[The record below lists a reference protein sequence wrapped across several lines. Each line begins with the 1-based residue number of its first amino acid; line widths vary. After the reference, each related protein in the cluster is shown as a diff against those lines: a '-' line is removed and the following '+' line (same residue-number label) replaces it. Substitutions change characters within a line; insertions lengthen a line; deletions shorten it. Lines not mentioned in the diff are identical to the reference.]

1 LSQPALEARA
11 ASAVSGIL
19 AALPRRTA
27 LALGRGLG
35 ALWGDIDRRH
45 VAIAADHMRRA
56 FPDWDESRVLTTAR
70 GVYRHLGQVLFDVL
84 WLQGRPRETV
94 LSLVEIEGREHVEAA
109 MAAGRGVVYVTCH
122 LSNWEVLAL
131 AHSWALGPVG
141 MVVRALDNPALDARL
156 AAFRRQG
163 GNTLIYKEHALA
175 QALRR
180 LRDGGGVAL
189 LMDQN
194 VAAGDGIFVP
204 FFGRPAATTTV
215 AAALAVKTGAAL
227 IPAHL
232 ETLPGGRYR
241 SVYEAPL
248 PLDMERSRNRAE
260 EVARLTGEL
269 TARIEGWVRAN
280 PEQWLWTHRRWKTQP
295 AADGQHSALD
305 IQQEAAGR
313 G

>member
-1 LSQPALEARA
+1 MTRLLLEARA
-11 ASAVSGIL
+11 AAVVSRVL
-19 AALPRRTA
+19 AALPRRAA

-45 VAIAADHMRRA
+45 VAIAADHLRRA
-56 FPDWDESRVLTTAR
+56 FPHWDESAVLSTAR
-70 GVYRHLGQVLFDVL
+70 GVYRHFGQVLFDIL

-94 LSLVEIEGREHVEAA
+94 LPLVEIVGREHVDAA
-109 MAAGRGVVYVTCH
+109 IAAGRGVVYATCH

-131 AHSWALGPVG
+131 AHSWVFGPVSV
-141 MVVRALDNPALDARL
+141 VVRALDNPALDARL

-163 GNTLIYKEHALA
+163 GSTLIYKQHALGH
-175 QALRR
+175 ALRR
-180 LRDGGGVAL
+180 LREGGGVAL

-194 VAAGDGIFVP
+194 VAPGDGIFVP

-227 IPAHL
+227 VPGHI
-232 ETLPGGRYR
+232 ETLPDGRYR

-248 PLDMERSRNRAE
+248 AFDLSANRAE
-260 EVARLTGEL
+260 ELARLTGEL
-269 TARIEGWVRAN
+269 TARIEGWVRAH
-280 PEQWLWTHRRWKTQP
+280 PEQWLWLHRRWKTQP
-295 AADGQHSALD
+295 AVGEPQPVVGVEH
-305 IQQEAAGR
+305 EAAGR